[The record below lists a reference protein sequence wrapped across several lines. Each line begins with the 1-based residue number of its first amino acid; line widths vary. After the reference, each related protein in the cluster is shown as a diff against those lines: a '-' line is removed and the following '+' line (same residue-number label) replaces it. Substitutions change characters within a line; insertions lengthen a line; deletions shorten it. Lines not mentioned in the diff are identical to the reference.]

1 MRCRDV
7 FQCRNSG
14 NTDKPFTVRRY
25 FCRGWRGLSGYSKRT
40 NPSLIAGSRQLLRK
54 FSLSAKESNCIISSK
69 PRSSKPSPPNL
80 QKNNPN
86 QNQSP
91 DSSRRRRIFL
101 TDLHKKIVQTKL
113 YKPPKPALTIQQYIR
128 SCRSSLS
135 EKEYVYL
142 RIFSFHL
149 AAALVSTWRQYS
161 FCSSFAVKR

>member
-25 FCRGWRGLSGYSKRT
+25 FCRGCRGLSGYSKRT

-101 TDLHKKIVQTKL
+101 TDLHKKKL
-113 YKPPKPALTIQQYIR
+113 CKQNYTSRPNRLLQY
-128 SCRSSLS
+128 SNTSD
-135 EKEYVYL
+135 
-142 RIFSFHL
+142 L
-149 AAALVSTWRQYS
+149 AAVPYLKKSTFICTCFPSTWRRHWS
-161 FCSSFAVKR
+161 AHGASIHFAPASQ